1 MGNIA
6 DTTVLN
12 NGVQMP
18 WLGFGTYKAEGNEVY
33 EAVKTAIEV
42 GYRHIDTAA
51 IYGNEELVGRAIR
64 DSGAARENLFVTT
77 KLWNQDQG
85 YDSTLR
91 AFEESRKRLGLDI
104 IDLYLIHWPGKDKYK
119 ETWKA
124 FERLYEEGSV
134 RAIGVSN
141 FQVHHLEDLLK
152 DSNMVP
158 VINQV
163 ELHPRLTQQ
172 ELHQYCREHQIQLE
186 SWSPLMKGKLTE
198 QADIVEIAAKY
209 GKTSSQVILR
219 WHLDRGIVTIPKSVT
234 AHRIRENADLFDF
247 ELTTEDIERING
259 LHLDERVGTHPDKLL
274 F

>member
-33 EAVKTAIEV
+33 EAVKIAIEA
-42 GYRHIDTAA
+42 GYRSIDTAA
-51 IYGNEELVGRAIR
+51 IYGNEDLVGQAIR
-64 DSGAARENLFVTT
+64 DSGADRENLFVTT

-141 FQVHHLEDLLK
+141 FQVHHLENLLK
-152 DSNMVP
+152 DSNVVP

-247 ELTTEDIERING
+247 ELTAEDINRINA